1 MEGLNVANPE
11 GFDTPHFLN
20 LATGGTAV
28 SLNTLLSDTIELPH
42 ITLETLDI
50 NLEKKQGKSNYQ
62 VILDNLKR
70 LESGEKTADGSGGG
84 KDFLVREIVIKDVNV
99 NVDMLGIGGAIS
111 NIKVPIDEIRLT
123 DVGTGEGGKVK
134 FSELADVI
142 LKAVLMAVIQNGADF
157 PVELV
162 GELQNGLAGLQ
173 SLGDMGIGMAAE
185 IDGRLQEITGQ
196 FEDVLQGAGDIGE
209 GIDKVGEDV
218 EGALKGLGDIF
229 GGDKKDKDDK

>member
-1 MEGLNVANPE
+1 MAFLKIGSGKYLDDRPICLRNPY
-11 GFDTPHFLN
+11 
-20 LATGGTAV
+20 
-28 SLNTLLSDTIELPH
+28 S
-42 ITLETLDI
+42 
-50 NLEKKQGKSNYQ
+50 Q

-70 LESGEKTADGSGGG
+70 LESGEKPKDESGGG

-99 NVDMLGIGGAIS
+99 NVDMLGIGGEVS
-111 NIKVPIDEIRLT
+111 KIKVPIDEIRLT

-134 FSELADVI
+134 CSELADVI

-157 PVELV
+157 PAELV
-162 GELQNGLAGLQ
+162 GELQNGLAGLE

-185 IDGRLQEITGQ
+185 IDGQLQEITGQ
-196 FEDVLQGAGDIGE
+196 LEGALKGAEEIGQGLEKA
-209 GIDKVGEDV
+209 GEDV